1 MSKTSLTKQDISI
14 LIGNGLDHFDTAIYA
29 FLAPVISK
37 IFFPN
42 NDPIVGLI
50 LAYSVFASS
59 IFTRPIGSIVFSIIA
74 QKYGAA
80 RALSYSLIGVSI
92 TTIFIGFLPTYEMIG
107 WISPCALTICRM
119 LQGIFAEGENSIA
132 KLYIIENKIHVKA
145 LKASSVYQVSSML
158 GIILA
163 SFVSMLLI
171 DYHFHDYW
179 RLCFLFGGSTGIA
192 GYYLRR
198 YCSKEPIVIKQKIT
212 IGNIV
217 NLINNNKLKILC
229 VSIINGFSYMTYAIL
244 FIVMNS
250 FIPLITSISLETMMA
265 YNTLLLIIDAILFV
279 VTYRLIKN
287 YDPIKV
293 MIISADI
300 LLITIIPLWF
310 YLDHS
315 SLWYVVLVRLW
326 IVILGVTFACPVNI
340 WVNSLFNESDKY
352 LLSGIGSSIGSSII
366 GRFTPAIC
374 IALWHFTGISISIA
388 IYIAAVSFITI
399 WALKIANKN

>member
-1 MSKTSLTKQDISI
+1 MSKASLTKQDISI

-42 NDPIVGLI
+42 NDPIFGLI
-50 LAYSVFASS
+50 LAYSIFASS
-59 IFTRPIGSIVFSIIA
+59 VFTRPIGSIVFSIIA

-80 RALSYSLIGVSI
+80 RALSCSLMGVSI
-92 TTIFIGFLPTYEMIG
+92 TSLLIGFLPAYEAIG
-107 WISPCALTICRM
+107 WLAPWMLTIFRM

-132 KLYIIENKIHVKA
+132 RLYILENKIHVKA
-145 LKASSVYQVSSML
+145 LKASSIYQVSSML

-163 SFVSMLLI
+163 SFTSMLLI
-171 DYHFHDYW
+171 DNHLHDYW

-198 YCSKEPIVIKQKIT
+198 YCNKEPIVIKQKIT
-212 IGNIV
+212 IGSTINLV
-217 NLINNNKLKILC
+217 NENKLKILC
-229 VSIINGFSYMTYAIL
+229 VSIINGFSYMTYAIP

-250 FIPLITSISLETMMA
+250 FIPLITSISIGTMMV

-279 VTYRLIKN
+279 VIYRLIKN
-287 YDPIKV
+287 YDPIEV
-293 MIISADI
+293 MTTSANI
-300 LLITIIPLWF
+300 LMITIIPLWF

-315 SLWYVVLVRLW
+315 SLWYVILLRLW

-352 LLSGIGSSIGSSII
+352 LLSGISSSIGSSTI
-366 GRFTPAIC
+366 GRFTPVIC

-388 IYIAAVSFITI
+388 LYIAAISFITI
-399 WALKIANKN
+399 WALKKN